1 MSTFYPRI
9 GEFDMKMLRR
19 LGHGLALYL
28 DDLLMLAGGGCF
40 VRAAWEAWGRPAALA
55 VAGVC
60 LVAYAVAVRE
70 VQAAEV
76 QAAVAA
82 REARA
87 VAADAHKTAR
97 SSAER

>member
-19 LGHGLALYL
+19 LGRGLALYL

-60 LVAYAVAVRE
+60 MVAYAVAV
-70 VQAAEV
+70 
-76 QAAVAA
+76 
-82 REARA
+82 ARA
-87 VAADAHKTAR
+87 RGGGRA
-97 SSAER
+97 